1 MDSNLLTI
9 FTTGLLTGGLTCLA
23 VQGGLLASALAQ
35 QESHFA
41 KASRD
46 RGRLLPILSF
56 LIAKIIAYTVVGF
69 LLGWLGSL
77 LDLSIQMRIVL
88 QGAVVIFMFGT
99 ALNLLNVHPIFRYFV
114 IQPPKFL
121 TKLVRRQS
129 KSSSFFAPALLGAF
143 TVFIPCGTTQAMMA
157 LAVASGNPF
166 MGAIIMFVFT
176 LGTSPLFF
184 ILGFLT
190 MKLGDVLHLRFMKV
204 AAFAIILLALFNLD
218 ATVALT
224 GSQHTI
230 RNTLKSGYC
239 LISYCDQSTY
249 TMDPVSA
256 LEITITSKGYS
267 PNYFVVKAGSEV
279 TLHLRNQGAYNCA
292 QAFTIPSLNVQKLI
306 QPNKIEVLKFTAPAK
321 PGRITFTCS
330 MGMYPGTIDVVE

>member
-35 QESHFA
+35 ESHFA

-56 LIAKIIAYTVVGF
+56 LIAKIIAYTLVGF

-143 TVFIPCGTTQAMMA
+143 TVFIPCGTTQAWGQS
-157 LAVASGNPF
+157 LCLS
-166 MGAIIMFVFT
+166 
-176 LGTSPLFF
+176 LPLE
-184 ILGFLT
+184 
-190 MKLGDVLHLRFMKV
+190 HLRSSLSS
-204 AAFAIILLALFNLD
+204 AF
-218 ATVALT
+218 
-224 GSQHTI
+224 
-230 RNTLKSGYC
+230 
-239 LISYCDQSTY
+239 
-249 TMDPVSA
+249 
-256 LEITITSKGYS
+256 
-267 PNYFVVKAGSEV
+267 
-279 TLHLRNQGAYNCA
+279 
-292 QAFTIPSLNVQKLI
+292 
-306 QPNKIEVLKFTAPAK
+306 
-321 PGRITFTCS
+321 
-330 MGMYPGTIDVVE
+330 